1 MAEVDYEHVSKVYAG
16 SLQAIADFCRCPRV
30 RWAVPPAFTT
40 QARIDRV
47 AAESHH
53 GVGEG
58 VAGDA
63 TFEPVGNP
71 QARARFPPL
80 LPQNFVRT

>member
-1 MAEVDYEHVSKVYAG
+1 MLPCDLIDQVLAEIHRILGDTA
-16 SLQAIADFCRCPRV
+16 
-30 RWAVPPAFTT
+30 T